1 MTTKYCIFLQA
12 MVVLAFAFALMMR
25 SPNVWANGL
34 ATGTP
39 ISFKVTV
46 TKVEMWNGSLWV
58 TIFSGSAQ
66 LDLVLGGTF
75 SGISNLTPPEGPYSK
90 IRITIRN
97 SFPLLGS
104 VTYQG
109 VPYYTTSVDGGDPGT
124 ACLATTVP
132 GSQAE
137 YTFFDPGWGNL
148 NDEYTLPEQ
157 TISPAVTVTPSTD
170 FQPTLRFTLT
180 DMLELDSSPPP
191 FPVYFISLSLLTVTI
206 VLP

>member
-1 MTTKYCIFLQA
+1 MTRRYCIFLQT
-12 MVVLAFAFALMMR
+12 MVVLAFAFVLMLR
-25 SPNVWANGL
+25 SPNVWAAAL

-66 LDLVLGGTF
+66 LDLVAGGIF
-75 SGISNLTPPEGPYSK
+75 SGIGNLTPPEGTYSK
-90 IRITIRN
+90 IQVTIRN

-104 VTYQG
+104 VNYQG
-109 VPYYTTSVDGGDPGT
+109 VSYYTTGVDGGDPGT
-124 ACLATTVP
+124 GSLATTVS

-137 YTFFDPGWGNL
+137 YTFYDPGWGNL
-148 NDEYTLPEQ
+148 NDEYALPEQ
-157 TISPAVTVTPSTD
+157 TISPAFTVAPSTD

-180 DMLELDSSPPP
+180 DMLELDSTPPP
-191 FPVYFISLSLLTVTI
+191 APIYWISLSLLTVTL

>member
-1 MTTKYCIFLQA
+1 MTRRYRVFLQA
-12 MVVLAFAFALMMR
+12 MVVLAFAFALMMC
-25 SPNVWANGL
+25 SPNAWADL

-39 ISFKVTV
+39 TSFKVTV
-46 TKVEMWNGSLWV
+46 TKVEMWNGSSRV

-66 LDLVLGGTF
+66 LDLVAGGTF
-75 SGISNLTPPEGPYSK
+75 SGIGNLTPPAGTYSK

-104 VTYQG
+104 VTYLG
-109 VPYYTTSVDGGDPGT
+109 DTYYTTGADGGDPGT
-124 ACLATTVP
+124 GSLATTVS

-137 YTFFDPGWGNL
+137 YTFYDPGWGNL

-157 TISPAVTVTPSTD
+157 TISPAVTIGPSTNY
-170 FQPTLRFTLT
+170 QPTLRFTLT
-180 DMLELDSSPPP
+180 NVLELDSSPPP
-191 FPVYFISLSLLTVTI
+191 APVYFIKLSLLTVTI